1 MEARVVEPAWQMTRK
16 PSAAPGSDGVGS
28 IRTEIVII
36 GEVVDRHD
44 GFICRMDH
52 LFEGAIGACDFFA
65 PLRGIGRRDE

>member
-1 MEARVVEPAWQMTRK
+1 
-16 PSAAPGSDGVGS
+16 
-28 IRTEIVII
+28 VII